1 MVQIINFLILY
12 YTTIMSART
21 IISNDGSLRK
31 FKMAASTTIVDAT
44 FLAYTGGFLTPA
56 TAATTELFAIA
67 RESKISGAGENP
79 EVLVEL
85 LDDGVDIIVDTAGN
99 TSQALVGTKIDLTNA
114 STANQ
119 AASTTKVLLVTGVV
133 GEPANKQVRARK
145 VDKIA

>member
-1 MVQIINFLILY
+1 MVHIINFLILY

-56 TAATTELFAIA
+56 A
-67 RESKISGAGENP
+67 
-79 EVLVEL
+79 
-85 LDDGVDIIVDTAGN
+85 AGN

-119 AASTTKVLLVTGVV
+119 AASTTKVLLVIGVV
-133 GEPANKQVRARK
+133 GEPANKQVRARI
-145 VDKIA
+145 VNKIA